1 MKRDYQKFKP
11 ELNLSE
17 LAFRLRWSAA
27 AERAATHPHEIA
39 EQDIDG
45 LTVLHWVCC
54 NHPPLRLLRAFAEQT
69 VHFQRAACLQDVNGM
84 TPLLCACACQA
95 PTTVIAFL
103 ARACPAA
110 VSILDAEGWS
120 VLHYVASLGKGQYE
134 RVRFLS
140 STLLK
145 LSPGLATMRDHG
157 RRTPLQS
164 LCSQYSRELRRL
176 YHRYHENPEMN
187 EEMHKLWSVILM
199 LVNGMS
205 NSVNKSIVRRLLE
218 VPDCPEELAM
228 MSVRI
233 EARDLDTPDENGN
246 TALHLALEAK
256 AELFASFMLD
266 EKPTISAR
274 NSHNET
280 PLCVARRQFDGWRK
294 IHLDLLEAFPEAVPS
309 SQMNVVLYPFL
320 LERIDGCHNTI
331 FRLLKE
337 TPCLF
342 GNSAGHR

>member
-1 MKRDYQKFKP
+1 MIRDCGKNKK

-17 LAFRLRWSAA
+17 LALRLRWSAA
-27 AERAATHPHEIA
+27 TERAATHPHEIA

-69 VHFQRAACLQDVNGM
+69 EHFQRAACMQDVNGM
-84 TPLLCACACQA
+84 TPLLCACACHA
-95 PTTVIAFL
+95 PTSVIAFL
-103 ARACPAA
+103 ARACPASI
-110 VSILDAEGWS
+110 SILDAEGWS

-140 STLLK
+140 SVLLQLK
-145 LSPGLATMRDHG
+145 PELATMRDQ
-157 RRTPLQS
+157 RRQTPLQS

-176 YHRYHENPEMN
+176 YHRYHDNPEMN

-233 EARDLDTPDENGN
+233 EAGDLDTPDENGN

-266 EKPTISAR
+266 ENPTISAR

-309 SQMNVVLYPFL
+309 SEMSVVLYPFL
-320 LERIDGCHNTI
+320 FERIDSCHNTI

-337 TPCLF
+337 SPSLF
-342 GNSAGHR
+342 GDRNR